1 MTLNE
6 LGKKS
11 ILILGFGTEGQAT
24 YDFLRKRWPEK
35 PLSIAD
41 KRNIGEYPD
50 DLVHRIENDPAV
62 QLNFGSRYLDSLDA
76 YSCEVIIKTPGI
88 PATIDAI
95 ARARQ
100 CGCILTSHSQI
111 FLDNYPRERII
122 GITGTK
128 GKSTTASL
136 IHHILKQAGLPAELV
151 GNIGQ
156 PPLI

>member
-1 MTLNE
+1 MTLDE

-24 YDFLRKRWPEK
+24 YDFLRKTWPEK
-35 PLSIAD
+35 LLSIAD
-41 KRNIGEYPD
+41 QRNIGEFPE
-50 DLVHRIENDPAV
+50 DLVRRVKDDQAAG
-62 QLNFGSRYLDSLDA
+62 LNFGSRYLDSLDA
-76 YSCEVIIKTPGI
+76 YSCQVIIKTPGI
-88 PATIDAI
+88 PASIDAI
-95 ARARQ
+95 VRARQ

-111 FLDNYPRERII
+111 FLDNYPKEKII

-136 IHHILKQAGLPAELV
+136 IDHILKQAGLPSELV

-156 PPLI
+156 PPL